1 MRIFT
6 YRNKRAVRKTA
17 RILGCILLALA
28 LLVIGRVL
36 YVQRYVTYTPD
47 GVKLDYDQHLDY
59 TGETQPEP
67 DPAEYPFE
75 TVLDAVSETGGEAVT
90 AQTRL
95 DGYSISTTMLVNGVD
110 QVRDALRSVDGY
122 NAIILD
128 VKSIYGNFYY
138 STELTGA
145 PKADALDI
153 TEVDKLISELTAR
166 QDLIV
171 IARVPAFSDRRY
183 ALEHQSEGLPIWN
196 GALWEGD
203 DVCYWLNPYSNS
215 VQGYLTSIAIELSQR
230 GFDGVL
236 FDDFYFPA
244 SDRIM
249 WNANITR
256 SEAVLDA
263 AANITD
269 SLYGYGIEV
278 LFGSDSAEVAALG
291 DRVCIRTDAAEDVN
305 AIVEQMS
312 PVLSDPAAQIV
323 FLTSSRDTRFAA
335 CGVLRPLIE
344 DSTEG

>member
-17 RILGCILLALA
+17 RILGGVLLALA

-36 YVQRYVTYTPD
+36 YVQRYVTYTPE
-47 GVKLDYDQHLDY
+47 GVKLDYGQRLDY
-59 TGETQPEP
+59 TGQEAPEP

-75 TVLDAVSETGGEAVT
+75 TVVDAVAQTDEEAEK
-90 AQTRL
+90 QTRL

-110 QVRDALRSVDGY
+110 QVRSALSEVDGY
-122 NAIILD
+122 NAVVID

-138 STELTGA
+138 STQLSGA
-145 PKADALDI
+145 PRADALDI
-153 TEVDKLISELTAR
+153 SEVDKLIEELTGR
-166 QDLIV
+166 SDLIV

-183 ALEHQSEGLPIWN
+183 ALAHQSEGLPIWN

-203 DVCYWLNPYSNS
+203 DVCYWLNPYSNN

-236 FDDFYFPA
+236 FDDFYFPD

-249 WNANITR
+249 WNATITR
-256 SEAVLDA
+256 DEAVLDA
-263 AANITD
+263 AANIAD

-278 LFGSDSAEVAALG
+278 LFGSAPTGAAAYA
-291 DRVCIRTDAAEDVN
+291 DRVCVTTDTAEDVN
-305 AIVEQMS
+305 SIVEGLS
-312 PVLSDPAAQIV
+312 PSLADPAAQIV

-335 CGVLRPLIE
+335 CGVIRPLIE
-344 DSTEG
+344 SDTAE

>member
-17 RILGCILLALA
+17 RILGGVLLALA

-47 GVKLDYDQHLDY
+47 GVRLDYDQHLDY
-59 TGETQPEP
+59 TGQEQLEP
-67 DPAEYPFE
+67 DPVDYPFE
-75 TVLDAVSETGGEAVT
+75 TVLDAVAETDGEAEK
-90 AQTRL
+90 QTRL

-110 QVRDALRSVDGY
+110 QVRSALAEVDGY
-122 NAIILD
+122 NAVVID

-138 STELTGA
+138 STQLSGA
-145 PKADALDI
+145 PRADALDI
-153 TEVDKLISELTAR
+153 SEVDKLIEELTGR
-166 QDLIV
+166 SDLIV

-183 ALEHQSEGLPIWN
+183 ALAHQSEGLPIWN

-203 DVCYWLNPYSNS
+203 DVCYWLNPYSNN

-236 FDDFYFPA
+236 FDDFYFPG

-249 WNANITR
+249 WNATITR
-256 SEAVLDA
+256 DEAVLDA
-263 AANITD
+263 AANIAD

-278 LFGSDSAEVAALG
+278 LFGSAPTGAAAYA
-291 DRVCIRTDAAEDVN
+291 DRVCVTTDTAEDVN
-305 AIVEQMS
+305 AIVEGLS
-312 PVLSDPAAQIV
+312 PSLADPAAQIV

-335 CGVLRPLIE
+335 CGVIRPLIE
-344 DSTEG
+344 SDTAE

>member
-47 GVKLDYDQHLDY
+47 GVRLDYDQHLDY
-59 TGETQPEP
+59 TGQEQLEP
-67 DPAEYPFE
+67 DPVDYPFE
-75 TVLDAVSETGGEAVT
+75 TVLDAVAETDGEAEK
-90 AQTRL
+90 QTRL
-95 DGYSISTTMLVNGVD
+95 DGYSISTTMLVNGVE
-110 QVRDALRSVDGY
+110 QVRQALKEVEGY
-122 NAIILD
+122 NAVVID

-153 TEVDKLISELTAR
+153 TDVDKLISELTGR
-166 QDLIV
+166 SDLIV

-183 ALEHQSEGLPIWN
+183 ALAHQSEGLPIWN

-203 DVCYWLNPYSNS
+203 DVCYWLNPYSNN

-236 FDDFYFPA
+236 FDDFYFPD

-249 WNANITR
+249 WNATITR
-256 SEAVLDA
+256 DEAVLDA
-263 AANITD
+263 AANIAD

-278 LFGSDSAEVAALG
+278 LFGSAPTGAAAYA
-291 DRVCIRTDAAEDVN
+291 DRVCVTTDAAEDVN
-305 AIVEQMS
+305 AIVEGLS
-312 PVLSDPAAQIV
+312 PSLTDPAAQIV

-335 CGVLRPLIE
+335 CGVIRPLIE
-344 DSTEG
+344 SDTAE

>member
-6 YRNKRAVRKTA
+6 YRNKRAVRKAA

-28 LLVIGRVL
+28 LLCVGRVL
-36 YVQRYVTYTPD
+36 YVQRYVVYTPS
-47 GVKLDYDQHLDY
+47 GVTLDYDQHLRY
-59 TGETQPEP
+59 TGQEQPEP
-67 DPAEYPFE
+67 DPADYPFE
-75 TVLDAVSETGGEAVT
+75 TVLDAVSQTDEA
-90 AQTRL
+90 AEKQTRL
-95 DGYSISTTMLVNGVD
+95 DGYSISTAMLVNGVD
-110 QVRDALRSVDGY
+110 AVREALGSVDGY
-122 NAIILD
+122 NAVVLD

-138 STELTGA
+138 STELSGA
-145 PKADALDI
+145 PKADALDV
-153 TEVDKLISELTAR
+153 TEVDALIEELTSRA
-166 QDLIV
+166 DLIV

-196 GALWEGD
+196 GALWEGED
-203 DVCYWLNPYSNS
+203 TCYWLNPYSNN

-236 FDDFYFPA
+236 FDDFYFPD

-249 WNANITR
+249 WSADVSR

-278 LFGSDSAEVAALG
+278 LFGSDSAEVAALC
-291 DRVCIRTDAAEDVN
+291 DRVCIRTDAAEDVS

-312 PVLSDPAAQIV
+312 PVLQDPAAQIV

-335 CGVLRPLIE
+335 CGVIRPLIE
-344 DSTEG
+344 DASEN

>member
-17 RILGCILLALA
+17 RILGGVLLALA

-36 YVQRYVTYTPD
+36 YVQRYVTYTPE
-47 GVKLDYDQHLDY
+47 GVKLDYGQRLDY
-59 TGETQPEP
+59 TGQAPAEP

-75 TVLDAVSETGGEAVT
+75 TVLDAAAQTDEEAEK
-90 AQTRL
+90 QTRL

-110 QVRDALRSVDGY
+110 QVRSALSEVDGY
-122 NAIILD
+122 NAVVID

-138 STELTGA
+138 STQLSGA
-145 PKADALDI
+145 PRADALDI
-153 TEVDKLISELTAR
+153 SEVDKLIEELTGR
-166 QDLIV
+166 SDLIV

-183 ALEHQSEGLPIWN
+183 ALAHQSEGLPIWN

-203 DVCYWLNPYSNS
+203 DVCYWLNPYSNN

-236 FDDFYFPA
+236 FDDFYFPD

-249 WNANITR
+249 WNATITR
-256 SEAVLDA
+256 DEAVLDA
-263 AANITD
+263 AANIAD

-278 LFGSDSAEVAALG
+278 LFGSAPTGAAAYA
-291 DRVCIRTDAAEDVN
+291 DRVCVTTDAAEDVN
-305 AIVEQMS
+305 SIVEGLS
-312 PVLSDPAAQIV
+312 PSLADPAAQIV

-335 CGVLRPLIE
+335 CGVIRPLIE
-344 DSTEG
+344 SDTAE

>member
-17 RILGCILLALA
+17 RILGGVLLALA

-36 YVQRYVTYTPD
+36 YVQRYVTYTPE
-47 GVKLDYDQHLDY
+47 GVKLDYGQQLDY
-59 TGETQPEP
+59 TGQSPAEP

-75 TVLDAVSETGGEAVT
+75 TVLDAAAQTDEEAEK
-90 AQTRL
+90 QTRL

-110 QVRDALRSVDGY
+110 AVRSALAEVDGY
-122 NAIILD
+122 NAVVID

-138 STELTGA
+138 STQLTGA

-153 TEVDKLISELTAR
+153 ADVDKLIEELTGR
-166 QDLIV
+166 DDLIV

-203 DVCYWLNPYSNS
+203 DVCYWLNPYSNN

-236 FDDFYFPA
+236 FDDFYFPD

-249 WNANITR
+249 WNATITR
-256 SEAVLDA
+256 DEAVLDA
-263 AANITD
+263 AANIAD

-278 LFGSDSAEVAALG
+278 LFGSAPTGAAAYA
-291 DRVCIRTDAAEDVN
+291 DRVCVTTDAAEDVN
-305 AIVEQMS
+305 SIVEELS
-312 PVLSDPAAQIV
+312 PSLTDPAAQIV

-335 CGVLRPLIE
+335 CGVIRPLIE
-344 DSTEG
+344 DDTAE

>member
-17 RILGCILLALA
+17 RILGGVLLALA

-36 YVQRYVTYTPD
+36 YVQRYVTYTPE
-47 GVKLDYDQHLDY
+47 GVKLDYGQRLDY
-59 TGETQPEP
+59 TGQAPAEP

-75 TVLDAVSETGGEAVT
+75 TVLDAAAQTDEEAEK
-90 AQTRL
+90 QTRL

-110 QVRDALRSVDGY
+110 QVRSALAEVDGY
-122 NAIILD
+122 NAVVID

-138 STELTGA
+138 STQLSGA
-145 PKADALDI
+145 PRADALDI
-153 TEVDKLISELTAR
+153 SEVDKLIEELTGR
-166 QDLIV
+166 SDLIV

-183 ALEHQSEGLPIWN
+183 ALAHQSEGLPIWN

-203 DVCYWLNPYSNS
+203 DVCYWLNPYSNN

-236 FDDFYFPA
+236 FDDFYFPD

-249 WNANITR
+249 WNATITR
-256 SEAVLDA
+256 DEAVLDA
-263 AANITD
+263 AANIAD

-278 LFGSDSAEVAALG
+278 LFGSAPTGAAAYA
-291 DRVCIRTDAAEDVN
+291 DRVCVMTDAAEDVN
-305 AIVEQMS
+305 AIVEELS
-312 PVLSDPAAQIV
+312 PSLTDPAAQIV

-335 CGVLRPLIE
+335 CGVIRPLIE
-344 DSTEG
+344 SDTAE

>member
-17 RILGCILLALA
+17 RILGGVLLALA

-36 YVQRYVTYTPD
+36 YVQRYVTYPPE
-47 GVKLDYDQHLDY
+47 GVRLDYDQKIDY
-59 TGETQPEP
+59 PGQAPAEP

-75 TVLDAVSETGGEAVT
+75 TVVDAAAQTDEEAEK
-90 AQTRL
+90 QTRL

-110 QVRDALRSVDGY
+110 QVRSALAEVDGY
-122 NAIILD
+122 NAVVID

-138 STELTGA
+138 STQLSGA
-145 PKADALDI
+145 PRADALDI
-153 TEVDKLISELTAR
+153 SEVDKLIEELTGR
-166 QDLIV
+166 SDLIV

-183 ALEHQSEGLPIWN
+183 ALAHQSEGLPIWN

-203 DVCYWLNPYSNS
+203 DVCYWLNPYSNN

-236 FDDFYFPA
+236 FDDFYFPD

-249 WNANITR
+249 WNATITR
-256 SEAVLDA
+256 DEAVLDA
-263 AANITD
+263 AANIAD

-278 LFGSDSAEVAALG
+278 LFGSAPTGAAAYA
-291 DRVCIRTDAAEDVN
+291 DRVCITTDAAEDVN
-305 AIVEQMS
+305 AIVEELS
-312 PVLSDPAAQIV
+312 PSLTDPAAQIV

-335 CGVLRPLIE
+335 CGVIRPLIE
-344 DSTEG
+344 SDTAE

>member
-47 GVKLDYDQHLDY
+47 GVRLDYDQHLDY
-59 TGETQPEP
+59 TGQEQLEP
-67 DPAEYPFE
+67 DPVDYPFE
-75 TVLDAVSETGGEAVT
+75 TVLDAVAETDGEAEK
-90 AQTRL
+90 QTRL
-95 DGYSISTTMLVNGVD
+95 DGYSISTTMLVNGVE
-110 QVRDALRSVDGY
+110 QVRQALKEVEGY
-122 NAIILD
+122 NAVVID

-153 TEVDKLISELTAR
+153 AEVDKLISELTAR

-236 FDDFYFPA
+236 FDDFYFPD

-249 WNANITR
+249 WNADISR

-335 CGVLRPLIE
+335 CGVIRPLIE

>member
-1 MRIFT
+1 M
-6 YRNKRAVRKTA
+6 
-17 RILGCILLALA
+17 
-28 LLVIGRVL
+28 
-36 YVQRYVTYTPD
+36 
-47 GVKLDYDQHLDY
+47 
-59 TGETQPEP
+59 
-67 DPAEYPFE
+67 
-75 TVLDAVSETGGEAVT
+75 LDAVAETDGEAEK
-90 AQTRL
+90 QTRL
-95 DGYSISTTMLVNGVD
+95 DGYSISTTMLVNGVE
-110 QVRDALRSVDGY
+110 QVRQALKEVEGY
-122 NAIILD
+122 NAVVID

-153 TEVDKLISELTAR
+153 TDVDKLISELTGR
-166 QDLIV
+166 SDLIV

-236 FDDFYFPA
+236 FDDFYFPD

-249 WNANITR
+249 WNADISR

-263 AANITD
+263 AANIAD

-278 LFGSDSAEVAALG
+278 LFGSASAEVAALC
-291 DRVCIRTDAAEDVN
+291 DRVCIRTDAAEDVSS
-305 AIVEQMS
+305 IVEQMS
-312 PVLSDPAAQIV
+312 PVLRDPAAQIV

-335 CGVLRPLIE
+335 CGVIRPLIE
-344 DSTEG
+344 DSAES

>member
-17 RILGCILLALA
+17 RILGGVLLALA

-36 YVQRYVTYTPD
+36 YVQRYVTYTPE
-47 GVKLDYDQHLDY
+47 GVRLDYDQKIDY
-59 TGETQPEP
+59 TGQAPAEP

-75 TVLDAVSETGGEAVT
+75 TVVDAVAQTDEEAEK
-90 AQTRL
+90 QTRL

-110 QVRDALRSVDGY
+110 QVRSALAEVDGY
-122 NAIILD
+122 NAVVID

-138 STELTGA
+138 STQLSGA
-145 PKADALDI
+145 PRADALDI
-153 TEVDKLISELTAR
+153 SEVDKLIEELTGR
-166 QDLIV
+166 SDLIV

-183 ALEHQSEGLPIWN
+183 ALAHQSEGLPIWN

-203 DVCYWLNPYSNS
+203 DVCYWLNPYSNN

-236 FDDFYFPA
+236 FDDFYFPD

-249 WNANITR
+249 WNATITR
-256 SEAVLDA
+256 DEAVLDA
-263 AANITD
+263 AANIAD

-305 AIVEQMS
+305 SIVEQMS
-312 PVLSDPAAQIV
+312 PVLTDPAAQIV

-335 CGVLRPLIE
+335 CGVIRPLIE

>member
-17 RILGCILLALA
+17 RILGGVLLALA

-36 YVQRYVTYTPD
+36 YVQRYVTYTPE
-47 GVKLDYDQHLDY
+47 GVRLDYDQKIDY
-59 TGETQPEP
+59 TGQAPAEP

-75 TVLDAVSETGGEAVT
+75 TVVDAVAQTDEEAEK
-90 AQTRL
+90 QTRL

-110 QVRDALRSVDGY
+110 QVRSALAEVDGY
-122 NAIILD
+122 NAVVID

-138 STELTGA
+138 STQLSGA
-145 PKADALDI
+145 PRADALDI
-153 TEVDKLISELTAR
+153 SEVDKLIEELTGR
-166 QDLIV
+166 SDLIV

-183 ALEHQSEGLPIWN
+183 ALAHQSEGLPIWN

-203 DVCYWLNPYSNS
+203 DVCYWLNPYSNN

-236 FDDFYFPA
+236 FDDFYFPD

-249 WNANITR
+249 WNTTITR
-256 SEAVLDA
+256 DEAVLDA
-263 AANITD
+263 AANIAD

-278 LFGSDSAEVAALG
+278 IFGSAPTGAAAYA
-291 DRVCIRTDAAEDVN
+291 DRVCVTTDAAEDVN
-305 AIVEQMS
+305 AIVEGLS
-312 PVLSDPAAQIV
+312 PSLTDPAAQIV

-335 CGVLRPLIE
+335 CGVIRPLIE
-344 DSTEG
+344 SDTAE

>member
-17 RILGCILLALA
+17 RILGGVLLALA

-36 YVQRYVTYTPD
+36 YVQRYVTYTPE
-47 GVKLDYDQHLDY
+47 GVKLDYGQRLDY
-59 TGETQPEP
+59 TGQAPAEP

-75 TVLDAVSETGGEAVT
+75 TVVDAVAQTDEEAEKK
-90 AQTRL
+90 TRL

-110 QVRDALRSVDGY
+110 QVRSALSEVDGY
-122 NAIILD
+122 NAVVID

-138 STELTGA
+138 STQLSGA
-145 PKADALDI
+145 PRADALDI
-153 TEVDKLISELTAR
+153 SEVDKLIEELTGR
-166 QDLIV
+166 SDLIV

-183 ALEHQSEGLPIWN
+183 ALAHQSEGLPIWN

-203 DVCYWLNPYSNS
+203 DVCYWLNPYSNN

-236 FDDFYFPA
+236 FDDFYFPD

-249 WNANITR
+249 WNATITR
-256 SEAVLDA
+256 DEAVLDA
-263 AANITD
+263 AANIAD

-278 LFGSDSAEVAALG
+278 LFGSAPTGAAAYA
-291 DRVCIRTDAAEDVN
+291 DRVCITTDAAEDVN
-305 AIVEQMS
+305 SIVEGLS
-312 PVLSDPAAQIV
+312 PSLADPAAQIV

-335 CGVLRPLIE
+335 CGVIRPLIE
-344 DSTEG
+344 SDTAE

>member
-47 GVKLDYDQHLDY
+47 GVRLDYDQHLDY
-59 TGETQPEP
+59 TGQEQLEP
-67 DPAEYPFE
+67 DPADYPFE
-75 TVLDAVSETGGEAVT
+75 TVLDAVAETDGEAEK
-90 AQTRL
+90 QTRL
-95 DGYSISTTMLVNGVD
+95 DGYSISTTMLVNGVE
-110 QVRDALRSVDGY
+110 QVRQALKEVEGY
-122 NAIILD
+122 NAVVID

-153 TEVDKLISELTAR
+153 ADVDKLISELTGR
-166 QDLIV
+166 SDLIV

-305 AIVEQMS
+305 SIVEQMS
-312 PVLSDPAAQIV
+312 PVLRDPAAQIV
-323 FLTSSRDTRFAA
+323 FLTSSRDTRFAT
-335 CGVLRPLIE
+335 CGVIRPLIE

>member
-17 RILGCILLALA
+17 RILGGVLLALA

-36 YVQRYVTYTPD
+36 YVQRYVTYTPE
-47 GVKLDYDQHLDY
+47 GVRLDYDQKIDY
-59 TGETQPEP
+59 TGQAPAEP

-75 TVLDAVSETGGEAVT
+75 TVLDAAAQTDEEAEK
-90 AQTRL
+90 QTRL

-110 QVRDALRSVDGY
+110 QVRSALAEVDGY
-122 NAIILD
+122 NAVVID

-138 STELTGA
+138 STQLSGA
-145 PKADALDI
+145 PRADALDI
-153 TEVDKLISELTAR
+153 SEVDKLIEELTGR
-166 QDLIV
+166 SDLIV

-183 ALEHQSEGLPIWN
+183 ALAHQSEGLPIWN

-203 DVCYWLNPYSNS
+203 DVCYWLNPYSNN

-236 FDDFYFPA
+236 FDDFYFPD

-249 WNANITR
+249 WNATITR
-256 SEAVLDA
+256 DEAVLDA
-263 AANITD
+263 AANIAD

-278 LFGSDSAEVAALG
+278 LFGSAPTGAAAYA
-291 DRVCIRTDAAEDVN
+291 DRVCVTTDAAEDVN
-305 AIVEQMS
+305 AIVEELS
-312 PVLSDPAAQIV
+312 PSLTDPAAQIV

-335 CGVLRPLIE
+335 CGVIRPLIE
-344 DSTEG
+344 SDTAE

>member
-6 YRNKRAVRKTA
+6 YRNKRAVRKTV
-17 RILGCILLALA
+17 RILGGVLLALA

-36 YVQRYVTYTPD
+36 YVQRYVTYTPE
-47 GVKLDYDQHLDY
+47 GVKLDYDQKIDY
-59 TGETQPEP
+59 TGQAPAEP

-75 TVLDAVSETGGEAVT
+75 TVVDAVAQTDEETEK
-90 AQTRL
+90 QTRL

-110 QVRDALRSVDGY
+110 QVRSALSEVDGY
-122 NAIILD
+122 NAVVID

-138 STELTGA
+138 STQLSGA
-145 PKADALDI
+145 PRADALDI
-153 TEVDKLISELTAR
+153 SEVDKLIEELTGR
-166 QDLIV
+166 SDLIV

-183 ALEHQSEGLPIWN
+183 ALAHQSEGLPIWN

-203 DVCYWLNPYSNS
+203 DVCYWLNPYSNN

-236 FDDFYFPA
+236 FDDFYFPG

-249 WNANITR
+249 WNATITR
-256 SEAVLDA
+256 DEAVLDA
-263 AANITD
+263 AANIAD

-278 LFGSDSAEVAALG
+278 LFGSAPTGAAAYA
-291 DRVCIRTDAAEDVN
+291 DRVCVTTDAAEDVN
-305 AIVEQMS
+305 SIVEELS
-312 PVLSDPAAQIV
+312 PSLADPAAQIV

-335 CGVLRPLIE
+335 CGVIRPLIE
-344 DSTEG
+344 SDTAE

>member
-17 RILGCILLALA
+17 RILGGVLLALA

-36 YVQRYVTYTPD
+36 YVQRYVTYTPE
-47 GVKLDYDQHLDY
+47 GVRLDYDQKIDY
-59 TGETQPEP
+59 TGQAPAEP

-75 TVLDAVSETGGEAVT
+75 TVLDAAAQTDEEAEK
-90 AQTRL
+90 QTRL

-110 QVRDALRSVDGY
+110 QVRSALAEVDGY
-122 NAIILD
+122 NAVVID

-138 STELTGA
+138 STQLSGA
-145 PKADALDI
+145 PRADALDI
-153 TEVDKLISELTAR
+153 SEVDKLIEELTGR
-166 QDLIV
+166 SELIV

-183 ALEHQSEGLPIWN
+183 ALAHQSEGLPIWN

-203 DVCYWLNPYSNS
+203 DVCYWLNPYSNN

-236 FDDFYFPA
+236 FDDFYFPD

-249 WNANITR
+249 WNATITR
-256 SEAVLDA
+256 DEAVLDA
-263 AANITD
+263 AANIAD

-278 LFGSDSAEVAALG
+278 LFGSAPTGAAAYA
-291 DRVCIRTDAAEDVN
+291 DRVCVTTDAAEDVN
-305 AIVEQMS
+305 AIVEGLS
-312 PVLSDPAAQIV
+312 PSLADPAAQIV

-335 CGVLRPLIE
+335 CGVIRPLIE
-344 DSTEG
+344 SDTAE

>member
-17 RILGCILLALA
+17 RILGCVLLALA

-36 YVQRYVTYTPD
+36 YVQRYVTYTPE

-59 TGETQPEP
+59 TGQEPAEP

-75 TVLDAVSETGGEAVT
+75 TVLDAAAQTDEEAEK
-90 AQTRL
+90 QTRL

-110 QVRDALRSVDGY
+110 QVRAALEEADGY
-122 NAIILD
+122 NAVVID

-138 STELTGA
+138 STQLSGA

-153 TEVDKLISELTAR
+153 SEVDKLIEELTGR
-166 QDLIV
+166 DGLIV

-183 ALEHQSEGLPIWN
+183 ALAHQSEGLPIWN

-203 DVCYWLNPYSNS
+203 DVCYWLNPYSNN

-236 FDDFYFPA
+236 FDDFYFPD

-249 WNANITR
+249 WNATITR
-256 SEAVLDA
+256 DEAVLDA
-263 AANITD
+263 VANIAD

-278 LFGSDSAEVAALG
+278 LFGSAPTGAAAYA
-291 DRVCIRTDAAEDVN
+291 DRVCVTTDAAEDVN
-305 AIVEQMS
+305 AIVEELS
-312 PVLSDPAAQIV
+312 PSLTDPAAQIV

-335 CGVLRPLIE
+335 CGVIRPLIE
-344 DSTEG
+344 GDTTE

>member
-59 TGETQPEP
+59 TGQEQLEP
-67 DPAEYPFE
+67 DPVDYPFE
-75 TVLDAVSETGGEAVT
+75 TVLDAVAETDEEAEK
-90 AQTRL
+90 QTRL
-95 DGYSISTTMLVNGVD
+95 DGYSISTTMLVNGVE

-236 FDDFYFPA
+236 FDDFYFPD

-249 WNANITR
+249 WNADISR

-269 SLYGYGIEV
+269 SRKHASGR
-278 LFGSDSAEVAALG
+278 F
-291 DRVCIRTDAAEDVN
+291 RTAS
-305 AIVEQMS
+305 S
-312 PVLSDPAAQIV
+312 P
-323 FLTSSRDTRFAA
+323 
-335 CGVLRPLIE
+335 
-344 DSTEG
+344 

>member
-6 YRNKRAVRKTA
+6 YRNKRAVRKTV
-17 RILGCILLALA
+17 RILGGVLLALA

-36 YVQRYVTYTPD
+36 YVQRYVTYTPE
-47 GVKLDYDQHLDY
+47 GVKLDYGQRLDY
-59 TGETQPEP
+59 TGQAPAEP

-75 TVLDAVSETGGEAVT
+75 TVVDAVAQTDEEAEKK
-90 AQTRL
+90 TRL

-110 QVRDALRSVDGY
+110 QVRSALAEVDGY
-122 NAIILD
+122 NAVVID

-138 STELTGA
+138 STQLSGA
-145 PKADALDI
+145 PRADALDI
-153 TEVDKLISELTAR
+153 SEVDKLIEELTGR
-166 QDLIV
+166 SDLIV

-183 ALEHQSEGLPIWN
+183 ALAHQSEGLPIWN

-203 DVCYWLNPYSNS
+203 DVCYWLNPYSNN

-236 FDDFYFPA
+236 FDDFYFPD

-249 WNANITR
+249 WNATITR
-256 SEAVLDA
+256 DEAVLDA
-263 AANITD
+263 AANIAD

-278 LFGSDSAEVAALG
+278 LFGSAPTGAAAYA
-291 DRVCIRTDAAEDVN
+291 DRVCVTTDAAEDVN
-305 AIVEQMS
+305 AIVEELS
-312 PVLSDPAAQIV
+312 PSLTDPAAQIV

-335 CGVLRPLIE
+335 CGVIRPLIE
-344 DSTEG
+344 SDTAE

>member
-47 GVKLDYDQHLDY
+47 GVRLDYDQHLDY
-59 TGETQPEP
+59 TGQEQLEP
-67 DPAEYPFE
+67 DPVDYPFE
-75 TVLDAVSETGGEAVT
+75 TVLDAVAETDGEAEK
-90 AQTRL
+90 QTRL
-95 DGYSISTTMLVNGVD
+95 DGYSISTTMLVNGVE
-110 QVRDALRSVDGY
+110 QVRQALKEVEGY
-122 NAIILD
+122 NAVVID

-153 TEVDKLISELTAR
+153 TEVDKLISELTGR
-166 QDLIV
+166 SDLIV

-203 DVCYWLNPYSNS
+203 DVCYWLNPYSNN

-236 FDDFYFPA
+236 FDDFYFPD

-249 WNANITR
+249 WNATITR
-256 SEAVLDA
+256 DEAVLDA
-263 AANITD
+263 AANIAD

-278 LFGSDSAEVAALG
+278 LFGSAPTGAAAYA
-291 DRVCIRTDAAEDVN
+291 DRVCVTTDAAEDVN
-305 AIVEQMS
+305 AIVEELS
-312 PVLSDPAAQIV
+312 PSLTDPAAQIV

-335 CGVLRPLIE
+335 CGVIRPLIE
-344 DSTEG
+344 SDTAE

>member
-17 RILGCILLALA
+17 RILGGVLLALA

-36 YVQRYVTYTPD
+36 YVQRYVTYTPE
-47 GVKLDYDQHLDY
+47 GVRLDYDQKIDY
-59 TGETQPEP
+59 TGQAPAEP

-75 TVLDAVSETGGEAVT
+75 TVVDAV
-90 AQTRL
+90 AQTDEEDEKKTRL

-110 QVRDALRSVDGY
+110 QVRSALAEVDGY
-122 NAIILD
+122 NAVVID

-138 STELTGA
+138 STQLSGA
-145 PKADALDI
+145 PRADALDI
-153 TEVDKLISELTAR
+153 SEVDKLIEELTGR
-166 QDLIV
+166 SDLIV

-183 ALEHQSEGLPIWN
+183 ALAHQSEGLPIWN

-203 DVCYWLNPYSNS
+203 DVCYWLNPYSNN

-236 FDDFYFPA
+236 FDDFYFPD

-249 WNANITR
+249 WNATITR
-256 SEAVLDA
+256 DEAVLDA
-263 AANITD
+263 AANIAD

-278 LFGSDSAEVAALG
+278 LFGSAPTGAAAYA
-291 DRVCIRTDAAEDVN
+291 DRVCVTTDAAEDVN
-305 AIVEQMS
+305 AIVETFS
-312 PVLSDPAAQIV
+312 PSLTDPAAQIV

-335 CGVLRPLIE
+335 CGVIRPLIE
-344 DSTEG
+344 SDTAE

>member
-47 GVKLDYDQHLDY
+47 GVRLDYDQHLDY
-59 TGETQPEP
+59 TGQEQLEP
-67 DPAEYPFE
+67 DPVDYPFE
-75 TVLDAVSETGGEAVT
+75 TVLDAVAETDGEAEK
-90 AQTRL
+90 QTRL

-110 QVRDALRSVDGY
+110 QVRSALAEVDGY
-122 NAIILD
+122 NAVVID

-138 STELTGA
+138 STQLSGA
-145 PKADALDI
+145 PRADALDI
-153 TEVDKLISELTAR
+153 SEVDKLIEELTGR
-166 QDLIV
+166 SDLIV

-183 ALEHQSEGLPIWN
+183 ALAHQSEGLPIWN

-203 DVCYWLNPYSNS
+203 DVCYWLNPYSNN

-236 FDDFYFPA
+236 FDDFYFPG

-249 WNANITR
+249 WNATITR
-256 SEAVLDA
+256 DEAVLDA
-263 AANITD
+263 AANIAD

-278 LFGSDSAEVAALG
+278 LFGSAPTGAAAYA
-291 DRVCIRTDAAEDVN
+291 DRVCVTTDAAEDVN
-305 AIVEQMS
+305 AIVEELS
-312 PVLSDPAAQIV
+312 PSLTDPAAQIV

-335 CGVLRPLIE
+335 CGVIRPLIE
-344 DSTEG
+344 SDTAE

>member
-17 RILGCILLALA
+17 RILGGVLLALA

-36 YVQRYVTYTPD
+36 YVQRYVTYTPE
-47 GVKLDYDQHLDY
+47 GVRLDYDQKIDY
-59 TGETQPEP
+59 TGQAPAEP

-75 TVLDAVSETGGEAVT
+75 TVVDAAAQTDEEAEKK
-90 AQTRL
+90 TRL

-110 QVRDALRSVDGY
+110 QVRSALSEVDGY
-122 NAIILD
+122 NAVVID

-138 STELTGA
+138 STQLSGA
-145 PKADALDI
+145 PRADALDI
-153 TEVDKLISELTAR
+153 SEVDKLIEELTGR
-166 QDLIV
+166 SDLIV

-183 ALEHQSEGLPIWN
+183 ALAHQSEGLPIWN

-203 DVCYWLNPYSNS
+203 DVCYWLNPYSNN

-236 FDDFYFPA
+236 FDDFYFPD

-249 WNANITR
+249 WNATITR
-256 SEAVLDA
+256 DEAVLDA
-263 AANITD
+263 AANIAD

-278 LFGSDSAEVAALG
+278 LFGSAPTGAAAYA
-291 DRVCIRTDAAEDVN
+291 DRVCITTDAAEDVN
-305 AIVEQMS
+305 SIVEGLS
-312 PVLSDPAAQIV
+312 PSLADPAAQIV

-335 CGVLRPLIE
+335 CGVIRPLIE
-344 DSTEG
+344 SDTAE

>member
-17 RILGCILLALA
+17 RILGGVLLALA

-36 YVQRYVTYTPD
+36 YVQRYVTYTPE
-47 GVKLDYDQHLDY
+47 GVKLDYGQRLDY
-59 TGETQPEP
+59 TGQAPAEP

-75 TVLDAVSETGGEAVT
+75 TVLDAAAQTDEEAEK
-90 AQTRL
+90 QTRL

-110 QVRDALRSVDGY
+110 QVRSALSEVDGY
-122 NAIILD
+122 NAVVID

-138 STELTGA
+138 STQLSGA
-145 PKADALDI
+145 PRADALDI
-153 TEVDKLISELTAR
+153 SEVDKLIEELTGR
-166 QDLIV
+166 SDLIV

-183 ALEHQSEGLPIWN
+183 ALAHQSEGLPIWN

-203 DVCYWLNPYSNS
+203 DVCYWLNPYSNN

-236 FDDFYFPA
+236 FDDFYFPG

-249 WNANITR
+249 WNATITR
-256 SEAVLDA
+256 DEAVLDA
-263 AANITD
+263 AANIAD

-278 LFGSDSAEVAALG
+278 LFGSAPTGAAAYA
-291 DRVCIRTDAAEDVN
+291 DRVCVTTDAAEDVN
-305 AIVEQMS
+305 AIVEELS
-312 PVLSDPAAQIV
+312 PSLTDPAAQIV

-335 CGVLRPLIE
+335 CGVIRPLIE
-344 DSTEG
+344 SDTAE

>member
-17 RILGCILLALA
+17 RILGGVLLALA

-36 YVQRYVTYTPD
+36 YVQRYVTYTPE
-47 GVKLDYDQHLDY
+47 GVRLDYDQKIDY
-59 TGETQPEP
+59 TGQAPAEP

-75 TVLDAVSETGGEAVT
+75 TVVDAVAQTDEEAEK
-90 AQTRL
+90 QTRL

-110 QVRDALRSVDGY
+110 QVRSALAEVDGY
-122 NAIILD
+122 NAVVID

-138 STELTGA
+138 STQLSGA
-145 PKADALDI
+145 PRADALDI
-153 TEVDKLISELTAR
+153 SEVDKLIEELTGR
-166 QDLIV
+166 SDLIV

-183 ALEHQSEGLPIWN
+183 ALAHQSEGLPIWN

-203 DVCYWLNPYSNS
+203 DVCYWLNPYSNN

-236 FDDFYFPA
+236 FDDFYFPD

-249 WNANITR
+249 WNATITR
-256 SEAVLDA
+256 DEAVLDA
-263 AANITD
+263 AANIAD

-278 LFGSDSAEVAALG
+278 LFGSAPTGAAAYA
-291 DRVCIRTDAAEDVN
+291 DRVCITTDAAEDVN
-305 AIVEQMS
+305 AIVEELS
-312 PVLSDPAAQIV
+312 PSLTDPAAQIV

-335 CGVLRPLIE
+335 CGVIRPLIE
-344 DSTEG
+344 SDTAE

>member
-17 RILGCILLALA
+17 RILGGVLLALA

-36 YVQRYVTYTPD
+36 YVQRYVTYTPE
-47 GVKLDYDQHLDY
+47 GVRLDYDQKIDY
-59 TGETQPEP
+59 TGQAPAEP

-75 TVLDAVSETGGEAVT
+75 TVVDAVAQTDEEAEK
-90 AQTRL
+90 QTRL

-110 QVRDALRSVDGY
+110 QVRSALAEVDGY
-122 NAIILD
+122 NAVVID

-138 STELTGA
+138 STQLSGA
-145 PKADALDI
+145 PRADALDI
-153 TEVDKLISELTAR
+153 SEVDKLIEELTGR
-166 QDLIV
+166 SDLIV
-171 IARVPAFSDRRY
+171 MARVPAFSDRRY
-183 ALEHQSEGLPIWN
+183 ALAHQSEGLPIWN

-203 DVCYWLNPYSNS
+203 DVCYWLNPYSNN

-236 FDDFYFPA
+236 FDDFYFPD

-249 WNANITR
+249 WNATITR
-256 SEAVLDA
+256 DEAVLDA
-263 AANITD
+263 AANIAD

-278 LFGSDSAEVAALG
+278 LFGSAPTGAAAYA
-291 DRVCIRTDAAEDVN
+291 DRVCVTTDAAEDVN
-305 AIVEQMS
+305 AIVEELS
-312 PVLSDPAAQIV
+312 PSLTDPAAQIV

-335 CGVLRPLIE
+335 CGVIRPLIE
-344 DSTEG
+344 SDTAE

>member
-17 RILGCILLALA
+17 RILGGVLLALA

-36 YVQRYVTYTPD
+36 YVQRYVTYTPE
-47 GVKLDYDQHLDY
+47 GVRLDYDQKIDY
-59 TGETQPEP
+59 TGQAPAEP

-75 TVLDAVSETGGEAVT
+75 TVLDAAAQTDEEAEK
-90 AQTRL
+90 QTRL

-110 QVRDALRSVDGY
+110 QVRSALSEVDGY
-122 NAIILD
+122 NAVVID

-138 STELTGA
+138 STQLSGA
-145 PKADALDI
+145 PRADALDI
-153 TEVDKLISELTAR
+153 SEVDKLIEELTGR
-166 QDLIV
+166 SDLIV

-183 ALEHQSEGLPIWN
+183 ALAHQSEGLPIWN

-203 DVCYWLNPYSNS
+203 DVCYWLNPYSNN

-236 FDDFYFPA
+236 FDDFYFPG

-249 WNANITR
+249 WNATITR
-256 SEAVLDA
+256 DEAVLDA
-263 AANITD
+263 AANIAD

-278 LFGSDSAEVAALG
+278 LFGSAPTGAAAYA
-291 DRVCIRTDAAEDVN
+291 DRVCVTTDAAEDVN
-305 AIVEQMS
+305 AIVEELS
-312 PVLSDPAAQIV
+312 PSLTDPAAQIV

-335 CGVLRPLIE
+335 CGVIRPLIE
-344 DSTEG
+344 SDTAE

>member
-17 RILGCILLALA
+17 RILGGVLLALA

-36 YVQRYVTYTPD
+36 YVQRYVTYTPE
-47 GVKLDYDQHLDY
+47 GVRLDYDQKIDY
-59 TGETQPEP
+59 TGQAPAEP

-75 TVLDAVSETGGEAVT
+75 TVVDAAAQTDEEAEK
-90 AQTRL
+90 QTRL

-110 QVRDALRSVDGY
+110 QVRSALAEVDGY
-122 NAIILD
+122 NAVVID

-138 STELTGA
+138 STQLSGA
-145 PKADALDI
+145 PRADALDI
-153 TEVDKLISELTAR
+153 SEVDKLIEELTGR
-166 QDLIV
+166 SDLIV

-183 ALEHQSEGLPIWN
+183 ALAHQSEGLPIWN

-203 DVCYWLNPYSNS
+203 DVCYWLNPYSNN

-236 FDDFYFPA
+236 FDDFYFPD

-249 WNANITR
+249 WNATITR
-256 SEAVLDA
+256 DEAVLDA
-263 AANITD
+263 AANIAD

-278 LFGSDSAEVAALG
+278 LFGSAPTGAAAYA
-291 DRVCIRTDAAEDVN
+291 DRVCITTDAAEDVN
-305 AIVEQMS
+305 AIVEELS
-312 PVLSDPAAQIV
+312 PSLTDPAAQIV

-335 CGVLRPLIE
+335 CGVIRPLIE
-344 DSTEG
+344 SDTAE

>member
-17 RILGCILLALA
+17 RILGGVLLALA

-36 YVQRYVTYTPD
+36 YVQRYVTYTPE
-47 GVKLDYDQHLDY
+47 GVRLDYDQKIDY
-59 TGETQPEP
+59 TGQAPAEP

-75 TVLDAVSETGGEAVT
+75 TVVDAAAQTDEEAEK
-90 AQTRL
+90 QTRL

-110 QVRDALRSVDGY
+110 QVRSALAEVDGY
-122 NAIILD
+122 NAVVID

-138 STELTGA
+138 STQLSGA
-145 PKADALDI
+145 PRADALDI
-153 TEVDKLISELTAR
+153 SEVDKLIEELTGR
-166 QDLIV
+166 SDLIV

-183 ALEHQSEGLPIWN
+183 ALAHQSEGLPIWN

-203 DVCYWLNPYSNS
+203 DVCYWLNPYSNN

-236 FDDFYFPA
+236 FDDFYFPD

-249 WNANITR
+249 WNATITR
-256 SEAVLDA
+256 DEAVLDA
-263 AANITD
+263 AANIAD

-278 LFGSDSAEVAALG
+278 LFGSAPTGAAAYA
-291 DRVCIRTDAAEDVN
+291 DRVCVTTDAAEDVN
-305 AIVEQMS
+305 SIVEELS
-312 PVLSDPAAQIV
+312 PSLADPAAQIV

-335 CGVLRPLIE
+335 CGVIRPLIE
-344 DSTEG
+344 SDTAE

>member
-17 RILGCILLALA
+17 RILGGVLLALA
-28 LLVIGRVL
+28 LLVVGRVL
-36 YVQRYVTYTPD
+36 YVQRYVTYTPE
-47 GVKLDYDQHLDY
+47 GVRLDYDQKIDY
-59 TGETQPEP
+59 TGQAPAEP

-75 TVLDAVSETGGEAVT
+75 TVVDAVAQTDEEAEK
-90 AQTRL
+90 QTRL

-110 QVRDALRSVDGY
+110 QVRSALAEVDGY
-122 NAIILD
+122 NAVVID

-138 STELTGA
+138 STQLSGA
-145 PKADALDI
+145 PRADALDI
-153 TEVDKLISELTAR
+153 SEVDKLIEELTGR
-166 QDLIV
+166 SDLIV

-183 ALEHQSEGLPIWN
+183 ALAHQSEGLPIWN

-203 DVCYWLNPYSNS
+203 DVCYWLNPYSNN

-236 FDDFYFPA
+236 FDDFYFPD

-249 WNANITR
+249 WNATITR
-256 SEAVLDA
+256 DEAVLDA
-263 AANITD
+263 AANIAD

-278 LFGSDSAEVAALG
+278 LFGSAPTGAAAYA
-291 DRVCIRTDAAEDVN
+291 DRVCITTDAAEDVN
-305 AIVEQMS
+305 AIVEELS
-312 PVLSDPAAQIV
+312 PSLTDPAAQIV

-335 CGVLRPLIE
+335 CGVIRPLIE
-344 DSTEG
+344 SDTAE

>member
-59 TGETQPEP
+59 TGQDAAEP

-75 TVLDAVSETGGEAVT
+75 TVLDAVAETDGEAEK
-90 AQTRL
+90 QTRL

-110 QVRDALRSVDGY
+110 QVRQALKEVEGY
-122 NAIILD
+122 NAVVID

-153 TEVDKLISELTAR
+153 TDVDKLISELTAR

-236 FDDFYFPA
+236 FDDFYFPD

-249 WNANITR
+249 WNADISR

-323 FLTSSRDTRFAA
+323 FLTSSRDTRFAV
-335 CGVLRPLIE
+335 CGVIRPLIE

>member
-47 GVKLDYDQHLDY
+47 GVRLDYDQHLDY
-59 TGETQPEP
+59 TGQEQLEP
-67 DPAEYPFE
+67 DPVDYPFE
-75 TVLDAVSETGGEAVT
+75 TVLDAVAETDGEAEK
-90 AQTRL
+90 QTRL
-95 DGYSISTTMLVNGVD
+95 DGYSISTTMLVNGVE
-110 QVRDALRSVDGY
+110 QVRQALKEVEGY
-122 NAIILD
+122 NAVVID

-153 TEVDKLISELTAR
+153 TDVDKLISELTAR

-203 DVCYWLNPYSNS
+203 DVCYWLNPYSNN

-236 FDDFYFPA
+236 FDDFYFPD

-249 WNANITR
+249 WNADISR

-278 LFGSDSAEVAALG
+278 LFGSAPTGAAAYA
-291 DRVCIRTDAAEDVN
+291 DRVCVTTDAAEDVN
-305 AIVEQMS
+305 SIVEELS
-312 PVLSDPAAQIV
+312 PSLTDPAAQIV

-335 CGVLRPLIE
+335 CGVIRPLIE

>member
-17 RILGCILLALA
+17 RILGGVLLALA

-36 YVQRYVTYTPD
+36 YVQRYVTYTPE
-47 GVKLDYDQHLDY
+47 GVRLDYDQKIDY
-59 TGETQPEP
+59 TGQAPAEP

-75 TVLDAVSETGGEAVT
+75 TVVDAAAQTDEEAEK
-90 AQTRL
+90 QTRL

-110 QVRDALRSVDGY
+110 QVRSALAEVDGY
-122 NAIILD
+122 NAVVID

-138 STELTGA
+138 STQLSGA
-145 PKADALDI
+145 PRADALDI
-153 TEVDKLISELTAR
+153 SEVDKLIEELTGR
-166 QDLIV
+166 SDLIV

-183 ALEHQSEGLPIWN
+183 ALAHQSEGLPIWN

-203 DVCYWLNPYSNS
+203 DVCYWLNPYSNN

-236 FDDFYFPA
+236 FDDFYFPD

-249 WNANITR
+249 WNATITR
-256 SEAVLDA
+256 DEAVLDA
-263 AANITD
+263 AANIAD

-278 LFGSDSAEVAALG
+278 LFGSAPTGAAAYA
-291 DRVCIRTDAAEDVN
+291 DRVCVTTDAAEDVN
-305 AIVEQMS
+305 AIVEELS
-312 PVLSDPAAQIV
+312 PSLTDPAAQIV

-335 CGVLRPLIE
+335 CGVIRPLIE
-344 DSTEG
+344 SDTAE

>member
-47 GVKLDYDQHLDY
+47 GVRLDYDQHLDY
-59 TGETQPEP
+59 TGQDAAEP

-75 TVLDAVSETGGEAVT
+75 TVLDAVSETDGEAEK
-90 AQTRL
+90 QTRL

-153 TEVDKLISELTAR
+153 TEVDKLISELTGR
-166 QDLIV
+166 SDLIV

-203 DVCYWLNPYSNS
+203 DVCYWLNPYSNN

-236 FDDFYFPA
+236 FDDFYFPD

-249 WNANITR
+249 WNATITR
-256 SEAVLDA
+256 DEAVLDA
-263 AANITD
+263 AANIAD

-278 LFGSDSAEVAALG
+278 LFGSAPTGAAAYA
-291 DRVCIRTDAAEDVN
+291 DRVCVTTDAAEDVN
-305 AIVEQMS
+305 AIVEELS
-312 PVLSDPAAQIV
+312 PSLTDPAAQIV

-335 CGVLRPLIE
+335 CGVIRPLIE
-344 DSTEG
+344 SDTAE

>member
-47 GVKLDYDQHLDY
+47 GVRLDYDQHLDY
-59 TGETQPEP
+59 TGQEQLEP
-67 DPAEYPFE
+67 DPVDYPFE
-75 TVLDAVSETGGEAVT
+75 TVLDAVAETDGEAEK
-90 AQTRL
+90 QTRL
-95 DGYSISTTMLVNGVD
+95 DGYSISTTMLVNGVE
-110 QVRDALRSVDGY
+110 QVRQALKEVEGY
-122 NAIILD
+122 NAVVID

-153 TEVDKLISELTAR
+153 TDVDKLISELTGR
-166 QDLIV
+166 SDLIV

-236 FDDFYFPA
+236 FDDFYFPD

-249 WNANITR
+249 WNADISR
-256 SEAVLDA
+256 SGAVLDA

-278 LFGSDSAEVAALG
+278 LFGSASAEVAALC

-305 AIVEQMS
+305 SIVEQMS
-312 PVLSDPAAQIV
+312 PVLTDPAAQIV

-335 CGVLRPLIE
+335 CSVIRPLIE
-344 DSTEG
+344 DSAES